1 MIFLHVKECHDFY
14 YRGLESWGSLTVNTY
29 TRKGHRI
36 VLSACNNL
44 SLVTTFYVIQDNT
57 LRKRNIEALVMIF
70 RADFFNLYLLKPFFV
85 EWYILKTVRIISKP
99 YSARFLTLKHF

>member
-1 MIFLHVKECHDFY
+1 MIFLHVKECHDLY

-36 VLSACNNL
+36 VLSACNL

-70 RADFFNLYLLKPFFV
+70 RANFYQFILTETFLLNGIYLKLL
-85 EWYILKTVRIISKP
+85 E
-99 YSARFLTLKHF
+99 

>member
-1 MIFLHVKECHDFY
+1 MIFLHVKECHDLY

-29 TRKGHRI
+29 TRKGHHI

-70 RADFFNLYLLKPFFV
+70 RANFYQFILTETFLLNGIYLKLL
-85 EWYILKTVRIISKP
+85 E
-99 YSARFLTLKHF
+99 